1 MPPIC
6 HPFKFLIIIDL
17 CVMVAMWQQK
27 TKILG
32 RRTRLVYIICVAR
45 KANELI
51 AQGDAL
57 GFCMVGENS
66 LVTITQG
73 VALG

>member
-6 HPFKFLIIIDL
+6 HTFKFLIIIDL

-32 RRTRLVYIICVAR
+32 GRTRLVYIICA
-45 KANELI
+45 A
-51 AQGDAL
+51 
-57 GFCMVGENS
+57 
-66 LVTITQG
+66 
-73 VALG
+73 